1 MIVLV
6 PNRTASPRGP
16 VAAWPFEI
24 EHRLRPLDPGSTLE
38 EALRRPGE
46 RHLHAVSIAQ
56 PVLVVE
62 YTGDQ
67 ACFPGDVR
75 RIVDAIA
82 STDKRHLRV
91 RGDHHGR
98 ALAPDE
104 EPGRLEAGR
113 LLAQWLREQF
123 PS

>member
-56 PVLVVE
+56 PVLATASLVPLE
-62 YTGDQ
+62 GFELALLEASYAARQNPANPLQ
-67 ACFPGDVR
+67 A
-75 RIVDAIA
+75 
-82 STDKRHLRV
+82 L
-91 RGDHHGR
+91 
-98 ALAPDE
+98 L
-104 EPGRLEAGR
+104 EPGLYWLQVRAPHSAGGKGGAYRLR
-113 LLAQWLREQF
+113 LHCVPL
-123 PS
+123 